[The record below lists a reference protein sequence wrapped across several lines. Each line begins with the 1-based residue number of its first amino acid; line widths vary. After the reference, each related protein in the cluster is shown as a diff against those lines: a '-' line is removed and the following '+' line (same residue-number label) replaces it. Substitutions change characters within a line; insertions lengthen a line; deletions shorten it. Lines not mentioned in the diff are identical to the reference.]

1 MEYIENPK
9 CEELKKQGKIREAAE
24 QLKKEIQLN
33 LIRVHNL
40 YSDNKFREDEL
51 FEATSSDYASLKNGD
66 LIEEIEEYWIIARV
80 ISGIDGMYTE
90 MDADK
95 EKYDEK
101 EKYKEYLKEK
111 KKLVKL
117 YKKEL
122 KNIN

>member
-51 FEATSSDYASLKNGD
+51 FEATSSDYARNKD
-66 LIEEIEEYWIIARV
+66 RELIYKIKEYWRIAGV

-95 EKYDEK
+95 EKYNEE

>member
-51 FEATSSDYASLKNGD
+51 FEATSSDYARNKD
-66 LIEEIEEYWIIARV
+66 RELIYKIKEYWRIAGV

-95 EKYDEK
+95 EKYNEE

-122 KNIN
+122 KKI

>member
-40 YSDNKFREDEL
+40 YSDNKFEETKL
-51 FEATSSDYASLKNGD
+51 YKTVSSDYARNKD
-66 LIEEIEEYWIIARV
+66 RELIYKIKEYWRIAGV

-101 EKYKEYLKEK
+101 EKYEEYLKEK

-122 KNIN
+122 ENIN